1 MVEWIISNKE
11 WIFSGLGIAIISAFF
26 AILKTNLTEEKQQSN
41 IKIVDISLNEDKE
54 FIVPGIILY
63 FGALRKS
70 AKRQTPLHITTAFIF
85 CYYLIGILTMTGI
98 GKLKAFDPTLVL
110 VPFRDMISGPID
122 TMLNIILFVPL
133 GFFLPLLYK
142 KYRHIGSVALV
153 GFLLSLS
160 IEIVQMFGRGATDI
174 NDLITNTVGA
184 CLGFF
189 IYQLLSKLASKEL
202 CRKFQ
207 SYNIN
212 EGTEL
217 LFFIIYS
224 FVIMVTIQP
233 IIIST
238 LFHLA

>member
-1 MVEWIISNKE
+1 MLP
-11 WIFSGLGIAIISAFF
+11 IFYSTFSLFVVNAERCCAGGRIQGNSIY
-26 AILKTNLTEEKQQSN
+26 
-41 IKIVDISLNEDKE
+41 IKL
-54 FIVPGIILY
+54 
-63 FGALRKS
+63 
-70 AKRQTPLHITTAFIF
+70 
-85 CYYLIGILTMTGI
+85 
-98 GKLKAFDPTLVL
+98 TLVL

-122 TMLNIILFVPL
+122 TILNIILFVPL

-142 KYRHIGSVALV
+142 KYGHIGSVALV
-153 GFLLSLS
+153 SFLLSLS

-189 IYQLLSKLASKEL
+189 IYQLLSKLVSKEL

>member
-1 MVEWIISNKE
+1 MYRSSKICDLD
-11 WIFSGLGIAIISAFF
+11 FS
-26 AILKTNLTEEKQQSN
+26 
-41 IKIVDISLNEDKE
+41 
-54 FIVPGIILY
+54 
-63 FGALRKS
+63 
-70 AKRQTPLHITTAFIF
+70 
-85 CYYLIGILTMTGI
+85 
-98 GKLKAFDPTLVL
+98 
-110 VPFRDMISGPID
+110 
-122 TMLNIILFVPL
+122 
-133 GFFLPLLYK
+133 
-142 KYRHIGSVALV
+142 
-153 GFLLSLS
+153 FLLSLS

-189 IYQLLSKLASKEL
+189 IYQLLSKLVSIEL

>member
-1 MVEWIISNKE
+1 MSIMEILIRSISGYIFII
-11 WIFSGLGIAIISAFF
+11 
-26 AILKTNLTEEKQQSN
+26 
-41 IKIVDISLNEDKE
+41 
-54 FIVPGIILY
+54 PGIILY

-70 AKRQTPLHITTAFIF
+70 AKRQILLHITTAFIF

-98 GKLKAFDPTLVL
+98 GKLKAFEPTLVL
-110 VPFRDMISGPID
+110 
-122 TMLNIILFVPL
+122 VPL

-142 KYRHIGSVALV
+142 KYGHIGSVALV
-153 GFLLSLS
+153 SFLLSLS

-189 IYQLLSKLASKEL
+189 IYQLLSKLVSKEL

>member
-1 MVEWIISNKE
+1 MSIMEILIRSISGYIFII
-11 WIFSGLGIAIISAFF
+11 
-26 AILKTNLTEEKQQSN
+26 
-41 IKIVDISLNEDKE
+41 
-54 FIVPGIILY
+54 PGIILY

-70 AKRQTPLHITTAFIF
+70 AKRQILLHITTAFIF

-98 GKLKAFDPTLVL
+98 GKLKAFEPTLVL

-122 TMLNIILFVPL
+122 TILNIILFVPL

-142 KYRHIGSVALV
+142 KYGHIGSVALV
-153 GFLLSLS
+153 SFLLSLS

-174 NDLITNTVGA
+174 KTNTVGA

-189 IYQLLSKLASKEL
+189 IYQLLSKLVSKEL

>member
-1 MVEWIISNKE
+1 MKEVNKYVYYGNFNSLNK
-11 WIFSGLGIAIISAFF
+11 WVHFYHSGNYIVFWGIKKICK
-26 AILKTNLTEEKQQSN
+26 KTN
-41 IKIVDISLNEDKE
+41 
-54 FIVPGIILY
+54 
-63 FGALRKS
+63 
-70 AKRQTPLHITTAFIF
+70 TTS
-85 CYYLIGILTMTGI
+85 YYNSIYILTMTGI
-98 GKLKAFDPTLVL
+98 GKLKAFEPTLVL

-122 TMLNIILFVPL
+122 TILNIILFVPL

-142 KYRHIGSVALV
+142 KYGHIGSVALV
-153 GFLLSLS
+153 SFLLSLS

-189 IYQLLSKLASKEL
+189 IYQLLSKLVSKEL

>member
-1 MVEWIISNKE
+1 M
-11 WIFSGLGIAIISAFF
+11 
-26 AILKTNLTEEKQQSN
+26 
-41 IKIVDISLNEDKE
+41 
-54 FIVPGIILY
+54 
-63 FGALRKS
+63 RKS
-70 AKRQTPLHITTAFIF
+70 PCRTKNLQIIWRLITT
-85 CYYLIGILTMTGI
+85 CLLYTS
-98 GKLKAFDPTLVL
+98 KLKAFEPTLVL

-122 TMLNIILFVPL
+122 TILNIILFVPL

-142 KYRHIGSVALV
+142 KYGHIGSVALV
-153 GFLLSLS
+153 SFLLSLS

-189 IYQLLSKLASKEL
+189 IYQLLSKLVSKEL